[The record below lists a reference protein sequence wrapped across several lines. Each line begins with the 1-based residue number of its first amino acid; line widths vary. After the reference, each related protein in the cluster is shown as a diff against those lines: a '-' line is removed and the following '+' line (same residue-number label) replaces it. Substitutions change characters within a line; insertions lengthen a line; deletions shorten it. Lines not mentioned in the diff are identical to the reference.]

1 MDERDERVIIMMMI
15 LINAPIYSHKPTLQI
30 KPQKRKLRNAYLELD
45 VELVVWD
52 RVPMPV
58 ELGI

>member
-1 MDERDERVIIMMMI
+1 MLI
-15 LINAPIYSHKPTLQI
+15 LFILLEIN
-30 KPQKRKLRNAYLELD
+30 QKMQMHMTVSPASGYEAYLELD

-58 ELGI
+58 ELGIWRADQLS

>member
-1 MDERDERVIIMMMI
+1 MRR
-15 LINAPIYSHKPTLQI
+15 
-30 KPQKRKLRNAYLELD
+30 LRNVYLELD

>member
-1 MDERDERVIIMMMI
+1 MDERDKGVITVILKPKGSKMATLWIRPERTEV
-15 LINAPIYSHKPTLQI
+15 
-30 KPQKRKLRNAYLELD
+30 RKVYLELD